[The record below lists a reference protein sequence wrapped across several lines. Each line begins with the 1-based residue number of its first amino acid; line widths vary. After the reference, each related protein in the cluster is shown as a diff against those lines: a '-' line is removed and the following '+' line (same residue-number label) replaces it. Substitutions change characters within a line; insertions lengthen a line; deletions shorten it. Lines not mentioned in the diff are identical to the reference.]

1 MRGRFE
7 VEFNNHIVK
16 PPPHRL
22 FSALFA
28 ALVLLGA
35 CASPPAPPAPI
46 TSVLEAAVRPVPT
59 EAINPDVSQ
68 ETIQQT
74 ICMVGYT
81 ATVRPSTSY
90 TNGVKAK
97 LLREQSLPLAAASE
111 YELDHRIPLALG
123 GHPRNLANLALQLW
137 EGDNGAKRKDQLE
150 RRLQRLVCADALR
163 LETARSAIYFDWRAA
178 EVAYP
183 AR

>member
-1 MRGRFE
+1 LRGRFE
-7 VEFNNHIVK
+7 MPFKDDIIK
-16 PPPHRL
+16 PTPYRL
-22 FSALFA
+22 FSALLT

-35 CASPPAPPAPI
+35 CASPPTPPAPI
-46 TSVLEAAVRPVPT
+46 SSVLESAVRSVPA

-74 ICMVGYT
+74 ICVVGYT

-90 TNGVKAK
+90 TKGVKAK
-97 LLREQSLPLAAASE
+97 LLREQSLPIATASE

-163 LETARSAIYFDWRAA
+163 LDTARSAIYFDWRAA
-178 EVAYP
+178 EVTYP

>member
-1 MRGRFE
+1 MAPD
-7 VEFNNHIVK
+7 NHITK
-16 PPPHRL
+16 PPLQRL
-22 FSALFA
+22 FSVLFA
-28 ALVLLGA
+28 ALLLLGA
-35 CASPPAPPAPI
+35 CASPTAPPAP
-46 TSVLEAAVRPVPT
+46 TTAVLEAAVRSVPT
-59 EAINPDVSQ
+59 EAINPNVSQ

-74 ICMVGYT
+74 ICVVGYT
-81 ATVRPSTSY
+81 ATVRPATSY

-97 LLREQSLPLAAASE
+97 LLREQSLPIATASE

-150 RRLQRLVCADALR
+150 RRLQRLVCAEALR
-163 LETARSAIYFDWRAA
+163 LDTARSAIYFDWRAA
-178 EVAYP
+178 EVTYP